1 MALTYKIQGNITSLL
16 LNVKVITLVS
26 IDVFENITL
35 WNNALSTV

>member
-35 WNNALSTV
+35 WNNVLSTV

>member
-1 MALTYKIQGNITSLL
+1 MALTNKIQGNITSLL

-35 WNNALSTV
+35 WNNVLSTV

>member
-1 MALTYKIQGNITSLL
+1 MALTYKIQGDITSLL

-35 WNNALSTV
+35 WNNVLSTV